1 VADTR
6 IAGSRKL
13 FSAANIVEVRVA
25 QVLLQAGVARARV
38 ASIMAIR
45 WPPAGGA
52 DWFDPLHPLG
62 QASALMVIR
71 EPPAA
76 GTGRVFL
83 SGDDE
88 GEPQSHR
95 SWVGAVI
102 HAVGKEFEL
111 IRVDVPDGWQ
121 PPSPEEERHWGELKG
136 ARVIW
141 LVNVRKI
148 RDDIRARL
156 YGGS

>member
-1 VADTR
+1 VDRIGQGEARGLQPPGADT
-6 IAGSRKL
+6 
-13 FSAANIVEVRVA
+13 
-25 QVLLQAGVARARV
+25 
-38 ASIMAIR
+38 
-45 WPPAGGA
+45 
-52 DWFDPLHPLG
+52 
-62 QASALMVIR
+62 
-71 EPPAA
+71 
-76 GTGRVFL
+76 
-83 SGDDE
+83 
-88 GEPQSHR
+88 GETI
-95 SWVGAVI
+95 VGAVI